1 MSRCVLFVLLAA
13 LALTARAGELV
24 FWGVGFIGDAR
35 AVGIAPNGEIWVGS
49 SDHLTV
55 FSADGAFKRVDAR
68 TPGQVNSI
76 LFDAAGEPVVGCNS
90 GFINWYEGE
99 KARAIGSFG
108 SYSPWEVALDAAGNQ
123 GPLSTEASLI
133 PATPASL
140 GGAGGGGGQFHFT
153 VTGATGAKYVVQAST
168 NLTGWISLT
177 TNTAPFT
184 FVDPAAGNFK
194 QRFYRAFYLS
204 P

>member
-1 MSRCVLFVLLAA
+1 MQCSWLKQFVCGALLIQGVAHAA
-13 LALTARAGELV
+13 VAVAGGGLSAEISWNPVSTAGVAGYKIFYGTNSHIYTASITVGTVTNTTVAGLTAGTTYYFV
-24 FWGVGFIGDAR
+24 
-35 AVGIAPNGEIWVGS
+35 
-49 SDHLTV
+49 
-55 FSADGAFKRVDAR
+55 
-68 TPGQVNSI
+68 
-76 LFDAAGEPVVGCNS
+76 AA
-90 GFINWYEGE
+90 
-99 KARAIGSFG
+99 
-108 SYSPWEVALDAAGNQ
+108 ALDAASNQ